1 MDKSRENQL
10 IRRCQ
15 EGDPQ
20 ALEELVMLVQK
31 PVYNATYRM
40 LGNAQDAADATQAT
54 FLKVFQNIHG
64 FNPQYRLFSWTYRI
78 AMNESIDQLKR
89 RDRSTALET
98 APADGGAAPEDE
110 TAASQLADEL
120 QAALMQLTDD
130 QRSAIVLRYFSDCS
144 YADISRIL
152 DIPEKTVKSRLFSA
166 RQQMKNQLRAQG
178 VHSA

>member
-15 EGDPQ
+15 KGDPE

-40 LGNAQDAADATQAT
+40 LGNTQDAADATQAT
-54 FLKVFQNIHG
+54 FLKVFQNIHS
-64 FNPQYRLFSWTYRI
+64 FNPQYRLFSWAYRI

-89 RDRSTALET
+89 RNRSTALDTTPVSE
-98 APADGGAAPEDE
+98 DRSPEE
-110 TAASQLADEL
+110 EAAASQVADEL
-120 QAALMQLTDD
+120 QAVLMELSEA

-144 YADISRIL
+144 YSDISNIL
-152 DIPEKTVKSRLFSA
+152 GIPEKTVKSRLFSA
-166 RQQMKNQLRAQG
+166 RQQMKTRLRAHG
-178 VHSA
+178 VH

>member
-1 MDKSRENQL
+1 M

-54 FLKVFQNIHG
+54 FLKVFQNIHN
-64 FNPQYRLFSWTYRI
+64 FNPQYRLFSWAYRI

-98 APADGGAAPEDE
+98 TPAAAGAAPEDQ

-166 RQQMKNQLRAQG
+166 RQKMKDKLRTQG